1 MEVPALW
8 PYHAVLMITG
18 FLLLTTGMLI
28 ARYMKREQWWLK
40 AHKIIVIPGAIIVI
54 SGLLMAIYMVSSS
67 TGVHFRVPH
76 AYLGV
81 IIIIFVVM
89 TPILG
94 YAQLKSGSRGM
105 KIRTIHRWSGR
116 IALVLIL
123 INLLSGLLLVGIL

>member
-8 PYHAVLMITG
+8 PYHAVLMIAG

-40 AHKIIVIPGAIIVI
+40 AHKTMGISGALFVI
-54 SGLLMAIYMVSSS
+54 SGLFMAIYMVSSS

-76 AYLGV
+76 TYLGV
-81 IIIIFVVM
+81 IIIIFVGM

-94 YAQLKSGSRGM
+94 YAQLKSESRGM

-116 IALVLIL
+116 ITLVLMFIT
-123 INLLSGLLLVGIL
+123 ILSGLSLAGIL